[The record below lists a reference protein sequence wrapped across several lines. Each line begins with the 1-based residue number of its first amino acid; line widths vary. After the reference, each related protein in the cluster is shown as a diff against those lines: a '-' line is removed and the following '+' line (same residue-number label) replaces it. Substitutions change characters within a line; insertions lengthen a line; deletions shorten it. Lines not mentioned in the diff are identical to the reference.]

1 MRIRAR
7 IPRFAASS
15 VATGPAPSEP
25 VLDGRDVV
33 VPNRWN
39 LPPHTVAM
47 LGRPAVW
54 TALDVSLPRLSLG
67 FTEIPARRLRWEQDF
82 GGHLFIATT
91 DAGTAH
97 ATIVEGGPINANGTG
112 NLVPFHYPEDDFAER
127 GVIDFEPVVI
137 PPPNGLDPEFFVQL
151 VRDAHRSYDGDQR
164 YLAIELPFLRVG
176 RDSNS
181 YAVGV
186 LLCCGVD
193 PRAIPKPRKA
203 MRWEWTGYPGAE
215 DPVHRANFGAYLGAP
230 TRLGNGVVDVAIH
243 NDDGSVRLV
252 VVGGEPNG
260 SATLP
265 DGSVARLD
273 EHGRIVYSPGD
284 AERHGLP
291 SCHTEPPIQVKQRR
305 HFPPDPAPQG
315 AEITLV
321 VGGKSVPLR
330 PGTQYR
336 GVIRERHDALGLVML
351 ATPDDVE
358 VVLPLTELGVELRDP
373 RRVDAMMHE
382 GVDLTVGLHSD
393 RHPKLVAHGDEALA
407 DRFRGRRVHVPR
419 RNEMLAALAIAGV
432 LAGCAAAFSSAWRR
446 FRRREPARGPD
457 PGALVLH
464 PSDSTPT

>member
-1 MRIRAR
+1 LDALGITCSRGIADLARKPSNSMRIQAR

-39 LPPHTVAM
+39 LPPYTVAM

-67 FTEIPARRLRWEQDF
+67 FTNIPSKHLRWEQDF
-82 GGHLFIATT
+82 GGHLFVATT
-91 DAGTAH
+91 DADPTR
-97 ATIVEGGPINANGTG
+97 ATIVEAGPINANGTG

-127 GVIDFEPVVI
+127 GVVDFEPVVI
-137 PPPNGLDPEFFVQL
+137 PPPHGLAPEFFVKL

-164 YLAIELPFLRVG
+164 YLAIEMPFLRVG

-193 PRAIPKPRKA
+193 PRAIPKPKKS

-230 TRLGNGVVDVAIH
+230 TRLGNGVIDVAIH
-243 NDDGSVRLV
+243 NEDGSVRLV
-252 VVGGEPNG
+252 VVGGAPNG

-273 EHGRIVYSPGD
+273 ERGRIVYSPSD
-284 AERHGLP
+284 AQRHGLP
-291 SCHTEPPIQVKQRR
+291 SAQTEPPVQVKRRR
-305 HFPPDPAPQG
+305 HFPPDPSPQG
-315 AEITLV
+315 AQITLV
-321 VGGKSVPLR
+321 VGGKSVPLV
-330 PGTQYR
+330 PGTEYR

-351 ATPDDVE
+351 ATPDGVE

-373 RRVDAMMHE
+373 KRVDAMMHE

-393 RHPKLVAHGDEALA
+393 RHPKLVAHGDEAFA
-407 DRFRGRRVHVPR
+407 DRLRGRRLHAPR
-419 RNEMLAALAIAGV
+419 RIEMFAALAIGVVVAG
-432 LAGCAAAFSSAWRR
+432 SIT
-446 FRRREPARGPD
+446 
-457 PGALVLH
+457 ALVLAARAER
-464 PSDSTPT
+464 